1 MDAESRSSCIIPVN
15 IFGSVESLID
25 DPVSAVFNGY
35 FELVYY
41 HYKLELMMKNL
52 LTFGLAVWFLFIF
65 LGCAHTPDSKSGMAK
80 QQESTTVQTNR
91 TPQEI
96 AAAQPTGPPAVEIP
110 ETVFDFGRV
119 GAGPEY
125 LHTFKIR
132 NTGTGVLEIK
142 KVVPC

>member
-1 MDAESRSSCIIPVN
+1 
-15 IFGSVESLID
+15 
-25 DPVSAVFNGY
+25 
-35 FELVYY
+35 
-41 HYKLELMMKNL
+41 MKNL

-65 LGCAHTPDSKSGMAK
+65 PGCAHIPDSTSGMAK
-80 QQESTTVQTNR
+80 QQESTTAQTNR

-96 AAAQPTGPPAVEIP
+96 AAAQTTGPPAVEIP

-125 LHTFKIR
+125 LHAFKIR
-132 NTGTGVLEIK
+132 NTGTGVLEIR